1 MIDYKEVGLKVGLEV
16 HRQLD
21 TSKKLFC
28 DCPTEAV
35 EGGRVIE
42 FRRYLREAQSELGR
56 VDPAALFEA
65 KKRKEII
72 YQANTGN
79 VCLVEMDEEPP
90 HPINREAVEVA
101 LIASLLMGATP
112 VDEVHV
118 MRKIV
123 IDGSNTTGFQ
133 RTCIIAVGGSVRA
146 GEKEIPIQTITLEE
160 DAARIVEARRR
171 EAVYDLSRLGVPLIE
186 ISTAPV
192 IQSPE
197 EAVKAAKAIGDI
209 LRATGKVKRGLGTV
223 RQDLNISISG
233 GALMEI
239 KGVQELDLI
248 AKVVEN
254 EVKRQLHLLEIAEE
268 LRRRGVRESDL
279 AFNPVDVTEV
289 FRNTSSKVV
298 KRKLAESAHVFALRL
313 PGFAGFLSLEK
324 WPGIRL
330 GAELAAH
337 AKAWGDV
344 EGIFHTDELPAYG
357 ISPEE
362 VEGVKKA
369 LECGGDDAAVLVVSD
384 EHSAIEALR
393 AVLERA
399 KEAIRGVPEETRAAR
414 PDGTTTYM
422 RPRPGAARMY
432 PETDIPPMT
441 ITQEYIESLRRKL
454 PPTLEETAKRLQQ
467 KYNLSRQLIQQLI
480 DQEVN
485 DIFEHIV
492 EKYGVQ
498 PSVVAATLT
507 ETLTSLRREGVAVDE
522 LPTSLFDELFQ
533 LLKEGVFA
541 KEAIRDILA
550 WVAANRGKSV
560 VDAVNALNVRAPSR
574 EELEKTIDELIAK
587 NQDMLNDK
595 KIVSRL
601 MGDLMKVYRGRVD
614 GAVLNKLLMERIEAA
629 RARG

>member
-1 MIDYKEVGLKVGLEV
+1 MIDYKAVGLKVGLEV

-35 EGGRVIE
+35 EGGKVVE
-42 FRRYLREAQSELGR
+42 FRRYLREAQSELGT
-56 VDPAALFEA
+56 VDPAAIFEA

-101 LIASLLMGATP
+101 LIASLLMNATP

-233 GALMEI
+233 GALTEI
-239 KGVQELDLI
+239 KGVQELELI

-254 EVKRQLHLLEIAEE
+254 EVKRQLHLLDIAEE

-279 AFNPVDVTEV
+279 VFSPVDVTEV
-289 FRNTSSKVV
+289 FRNTGSKVV
-298 KRKLAESAHVFALRL
+298 KRKLAESARVFALRL
-313 PGFAGFLSLEK
+313 PRFAGLLSLEK

-357 ISPEE
+357 ISAEE
-362 VEGVKKA
+362 VEEVRKA
-369 LECGGDDAAVLVVSD
+369 LECGADDAAVLVVSD
-384 EHSAIEALR
+384 EHSAMDALK

-441 ITQEYIESLRRKL
+441 ITQEYIESLRSRL

-467 KYNLSRQLIQQLI
+467 KYNLSKQLVQQLI

-485 DIFEHIV
+485 DVFERIV

-522 LPTSLFDELFQ
+522 LPTSLFEELFQ

-550 WVAANRGKSV
+550 WAAANRGRSV
-560 VDAVNALNVRAPSR
+560 MDAVNALNVRAPPR
-574 EELEKTIDELIAK
+574 EELEKAIDELIAK
-587 NQDMLNDK
+587 NQEMLNDK

-614 GAVLNKLLMERIEAA
+614 GAVLNRLLMERIEAA